1 MTRRRTPCIPVRRY
15 GTFHHTRNSL
25 NLQHLTSNGEHMGTL
40 QVQNIH
46 LAYGDRDLLKDVSF
60 TLSDQSRA
68 ALAGGN
74 GSGKSTLLR
83 IISGEIACDSGS
95 TAKSRNLRISYLPQ
109 SDIVHEGNSVF
120 QEVEKGFRRFDAIL
134 ARQRAIE
141 NQLAR
146 LQADRN
152 AEPLLH
158 ELHELQETVLH
169 SAYYRRDAVITLVL
183 KGLGFSKED
192 TQRSCDQFS
201 GGWQMRI
208 ALAKVLVEDPDVML
222 LDEPTNYLDIEAR
235 IWLRN
240 YLRQYRGSVMIVSHD
255 QDFLDETV
263 NEVYELFNGR
273 LSRYSGNYT
282 SYLSQ
287 RELELAQLEKAYKNQ
302 AKEIER
308 TEQFI
313 ERFRYKA
320 TKAKQVQ
327 SREKQLGKVEV
338 IEIPQH
344 LRKLSFSFPDPP
356 HSGNDVLT
364 VRDLA
369 KSYGPLEIFK
379 DLNFIINKGDRLAVT
394 GRNGAG
400 KSTLLRMLACIDSAY
415 AGIIEYGAGVR
426 IGYFAQDTEHTLDP
440 NLSILEEVETIA
452 DTSDIPRLRSLL
464 GSFLFSDDDVDKK
477 VAVLSGGEKS
487 RLALLKILLH
497 PVNLLILDEPT
508 NHLDINAKQVLL
520 EALRQ
525 YKGTV
530 VFVSHD
536 THFIKHI
543 ANRILYLSEDPPE
556 FFEGDYE
563 YFSWKLEE
571 KEAYEQDAEP
581 KTPDRSK
588 TQQPKESALSRKE
601 TNRMKNRLRNLAS
614 DADKLLERIAQ
625 EESRSAEI
633 DRLMSLEENYSDSE
647 AITSLLAKKQEV
659 LRLHEQLEEQWFAI
673 HEEIQ
678 TMEAEIGSGS

>member
-1 MTRRRTPCIPVRRY
+1 
-15 GTFHHTRNSL
+15 
-25 NLQHLTSNGEHMGTL
+25 MGTL

-327 SREKQLGKVEV
+327 SREKLLGKVEV

-440 NLSILEEVETIA
+440 SLSILEEVETIA

-571 KEAYEQDAEP
+571 KEAYEQDAES
-581 KTPDRSK
+581 KTPDRPK

-601 TNRMKNRLRNLAS
+601 ANRMKNRLRNLAS

>member
-1 MTRRRTPCIPVRRY
+1 
-15 GTFHHTRNSL
+15 
-25 NLQHLTSNGEHMGTL
+25 MGTL

-183 KGLGFSKED
+183 KGLGFSKD
-192 TQRSCDQFS
+192 DARRSCDQFS

-327 SREKQLGKVEV
+327 SREKLLGKVEI

-364 VRDLA
+364 VRNLA

-400 KSTLLRMLACIDSAY
+400 KSTLLRMLARIDSAY

-536 THFIKHI
+536 T
-543 ANRILYLSEDPPE
+543 
-556 FFEGDYE
+556 
-563 YFSWKLEE
+563 
-571 KEAYEQDAEP
+571 
-581 KTPDRSK
+581 
-588 TQQPKESALSRKE
+588 
-601 TNRMKNRLRNLAS
+601 
-614 DADKLLERIAQ
+614 
-625 EESRSAEI
+625 
-633 DRLMSLEENYSDSE
+633 
-647 AITSLLAKKQEV
+647 
-659 LRLHEQLEEQWFAI
+659 
-673 HEEIQ
+673 
-678 TMEAEIGSGS
+678 

>member
-1 MTRRRTPCIPVRRY
+1 
-15 GTFHHTRNSL
+15 
-25 NLQHLTSNGEHMGTL
+25 MGTL

-327 SREKQLGKVEV
+327 SREKLLGKVEV

-440 NLSILEEVETIA
+440 SLSILEEVETIA

-571 KEAYEQDAEP
+571 KEAYEQDAES
-581 KTPDRSK
+581 KTPDRPK

-601 TNRMKNRLRNLAS
+601 ANRMKNRLRNLAS

-659 LRLHEQLEEQWFAI
+659 LRLHEQLEEQWFTI

-678 TMEAEIGSGS
+678 ALEAEIGSGS